1 MTANVEVLVS
11 FRLRATGKVLGCS
24 VALPADADPH
34 LIRRSDLVAH
44 LARAAGVAPE
54 EIELLDL
61 WSKTHELAE

>member
-1 MTANVEVLVS
+1 MSEGGEVLVS

-34 LIRRSDLVAH
+34 LIRRSDLIAH
-44 LARAAGVAPE
+44 LARAVGVAPE

-61 WSKTHELAE
+61 WSKTHELTE